1 MAEKRLHWRIAYSLS
16 EFYYVI
22 ASSNVPRND
31 LVVSWANLAGGFTDQ
46 NGMAS
51 ILSKSPNAKYVGLV
65 PHLFIRNGNALEAMK
80 KMIEMLD
87 EINDYRRHFIAR
99 L

>member
-22 ASSNVPRND
+22 ASSDVPKND
-31 LVVSWANLAGGFTDQ
+31 LIESWANSVGGYTIP

-51 ILSKSPNAKYVGLV
+51 ILSRSPNAKFEGLV
-65 PHLFIRNGNALEAMK
+65 PHLFVRGGNAHEAMG
-80 KMIEMLD
+80 KMIKMLD
-87 EINDYRRHFIAR
+87 EINGNRPHFIAR

>member
-1 MAEKRLHWRIAYSLS
+1 MAEVRLNWRIAYSLT
-16 EFYYVI
+16 EYYYVI

-31 LVVSWANLAGGFTDQ
+31 LVESWSKKEGGYTER

-51 ILSKSPNAKYVGLV
+51 ILTRSPNAKFEGLV
-65 PHLFIRNGNALEAMK
+65 PHLFIPNGNALEAME
-80 KMIEMLD
+80 KMIKKLD
-87 EINDYRRHFIAR
+87 EINDGRQHFIAR

>member
-22 ASSNVPRND
+22 ASSDVPKND
-31 LVVSWANLAGGFTDQ
+31 LVESWADLAGGYTTT

-51 ILSKSPNAKYVGLV
+51 ILSRSPNARYEGLV
-65 PHLFIRNGNALEAMK
+65 PHLFIRGGNAHEAME
-80 KMIEMLD
+80 KMIKKLD
-87 EINDYRRHFIAR
+87 EINDYRQHYIAR